1 MNWLADYLTWI
12 APTSEAPLDYHTW
25 SALSIISA
33 TLRRHVYISRGTWK
47 LYPNLFVVL
56 VGRPGIGKGSAINP
70 ALGILRDAGTA
81 NLLSDRVTIE
91 FVLEKLSKGWPHF
104 AVGPGQPVVPV
115 PSGSS
120 TINVGIDHSCLI
132 LSRELSVFVTAS
144 QFTLPILTDL
154 WDANEGDWI
163 YGTRGKG
170 EFKISSPCVCMLG
183 GSTQEWLISSIPPSA
198 IGGGFTRR
206 VNFVVAYDRE
216 KLIPWPVVSN
226 HSNIRTELVDD
237 LKEIGKLSG
246 EFRFHKD
253 TRPLFEEVYADS
265 APLLYDDMATTSFKT
280 SKWAQV
286 CKLAMCFSA
295 VRGDDLII
303 SKEDFKLARDAV
315 ESVAINVPKVFR
327 GVGESELVKATTK
340 ILDFI
345 EAKGFASRDEMLK
358 AHWRDVT
365 SDDLDRVLAT
375 LKEAYIIREY
385 TQGRKTLYQAV
396 EKPLPKKGAP

>member
-1 MNWLADYLTWI
+1 M
-12 APTSEAPLDYHTW
+12 
-25 SALSIISA
+25 
-33 TLRRHVYISRGTWK
+33 
-47 LYPNLFVVL
+47 VL

-70 ALGILRDAGTA
+70 ALTILREAATA

-104 AVGPGQPVVPV
+104 GTGVTPGKIQ
-115 PSGSS
+115 
-120 TINVGIDHSCLI
+120 VGIDHSCLI

-170 EFKISSPCVCMLG
+170 EFKISDPCVCLLG

-226 HSNIRTELVDD
+226 HSNIRDDLISD
-237 LKEIGKLSG
+237 LKEIGKLTG

-253 TRPLFEEVYADS
+253 TIPIFEEVYRDS
-265 APLLYDDMATTSFKT
+265 VPLLYDDMATTSFKT

-286 CKLAMCFSA
+286 SKLAMCFSA

-303 SKEDFKLARDAV
+303 TANDFRLARDAV
-315 ESVAINVPKVFR
+315 ESVAINVPRVFR

-340 ILDFI
+340 VLEFI
-345 EAKGFASRDEMLK
+345 ENKGFASRDEILK

-385 TQGRKTLYQAV
+385 TQGRKTMWQAV
-396 EKPLPKKGAP
+396 ERPVTKPKGVIP

>member
-1 MNWLADYLTWI
+1 MPRRLANWLSDYLKWI

-70 ALGILRDAGTA
+70 ALSVLRDAGTT

-104 AVGPGQPVVPV
+104 GVSIPGK
-115 PSGSS
+115 
-120 TINVGIDHSCLI
+120 INVGIDHSCLI
-132 LSRELSVFVTAS
+132 LSRELSVFVSAS

-170 EFKISSPCVCMLG
+170 EFKISDPCVCMLG

-226 HSNIRTELVDD
+226 HSNLRTDLVSD
-237 LKEIGKLSG
+237 LKEIGKLVG
-246 EFRFHKD
+246 EFRFHPNTK
-253 TRPLFEEVYADS
+253 PLFEEVYKDS
-265 APLLYDDMATTSFKT
+265 IPLLYDDMATTSFKT

-286 CKLAMCFSA
+286 SKLAMCFSA

-303 SKEDFKLARDAV
+303 SAADFRLARDAV

-340 ILDFI
+340 VLDFI
-345 EAKGFASRDEMLK
+345 ETKGYASRNEILK
-358 AHWRDVT
+358 AHWRDLT

-385 TQGRKTLYQAV
+385 QQGRQTLYQAV
-396 EKPLPKKGAP
+396 EKPLPKTKGVIP

>member
-1 MNWLADYLTWI
+1 MPRRLGNWLTDYITWI

-25 SALSIISA
+25 SALTAISA
-33 TLRRHVYISRGTWK
+33 TLRRHVFISRGTWK
-47 LYPNLFVVL
+47 LYPNLFTVL

-70 ALGILRDAGTA
+70 ALTLLREAATV

-104 AVGPGQPVVPV
+104 GTGQVPGK
-115 PSGSS
+115 
-120 TINVGIDHSCLI
+120 IAIGIDHSCLI

-170 EFKISSPCVCMLG
+170 EFKISDPCVCMLG

-216 KLIPWPVVSN
+216 KLIPWPVVSS
-226 HSNIRTELVDD
+226 HSNIRNDLISD
-237 LKEIGKLSG
+237 LKEIGKLTG
-246 EFRFHKD
+246 EFRFHPD
-253 TRPLFEEVYADS
+253 TRPLFEAVYRDS
-265 APLLYDDMATTSFKT
+265 VPLLYDDMATTSFKT

-286 CKLAMCFSA
+286 SKLAMCFSA

-303 SKEDFKLARDAV
+303 SANDFQLASEAV
-315 ESVAINVPKVFR
+315 ESVAINVPRVFR

-340 ILDFI
+340 ILEFI

-385 TQGRKTLYQAV
+385 TQGRKTMYQAV
-396 EKPLPKKGAP
+396 EKPPGKSKGVTP

>member
-1 MNWLADYLTWI
+1 M
-12 APTSEAPLDYHTW
+12 
-25 SALSIISA
+25 SIISA

-70 ALGILRDAGTA
+70 ALSILRDAQTA

-104 AVGPGQPVVPV
+104 AVHPGQATVPLPV
-115 PSGSS
+115 PGSTS
-120 TINVGIDHSCLI
+120 AINVGIDHSCLI

-170 EFKISSPCVCMLG
+170 EFKISDPCVCMLG

-226 HSNIRTELVDD
+226 HSNIRSDLVSD
-237 LKEIGKLSG
+237 LKEIGKLNG

-253 TRPLFEEVYADS
+253 TRPLFEEVYKDS
-265 APLLYDDMATTSFKT
+265 VPLLYDDMATTSFKT

-286 CKLAMCFSA
+286 SKLAMCFSA

-303 SKEDFKLARDAV
+303 SKEDFKLARDAI

-340 ILDFI
+340 VLDFI
-345 EAKGFASRDEMLK
+345 ETKGYASRNEIMK
-358 AHWRDVT
+358 AHWRDLT

-385 TQGRKTLYQAV
+385 TQGRQTLFQAV
-396 EKPLPKKGAP
+396 EKPVPKSKGVTP

>member
-1 MNWLADYLTWI
+1 MPRKLPNWLLEYTTWI
-12 APTSEAPLDYHTW
+12 APTSEAPVDYHLW
-25 SALSIISA
+25 SALTIVSA
-33 TLRRHVYISRGTWK
+33 TLRKHVYISRGTWK
-47 LYPNLFVVL
+47 LYPNLFTVL

-70 ALGILRDAGTA
+70 ALGILRDASTA

-91 FVLEKLSKGWPHF
+91 YVLEKLSKGWPHF
-104 AVGPGQPVVPV
+104 GTVIPGKL
-115 PSGSS
+115 
-120 TINVGIDHSCLI
+120 NVGVDHSCLI

-154 WDANEGDWI
+154 WDANDGKYI

-170 EFKISSPCVCMLG
+170 EFAIEDPCVCLLG

-216 KLIPWPVVSN
+216 KLIPWPVMSN
-226 HSNIRTELVDD
+226 HSNVRSNLVND
-237 LKEIGKLSG
+237 LKEIGKLTG
-246 EFRFHKD
+246 EFHFHPD
-253 TRPLFEEVYADS
+253 TRPLFEAVYKDS
-265 APLLYDDMATTSFKT
+265 TPLLYDDMATTSFKT

-295 VRGDDLII
+295 MRGDDLVI
-303 SKEDFKLARDAV
+303 SVKDFSLARDAV
-315 ESVAINVPKVFR
+315 ESVAVNVPKVFR

-340 ILDFI
+340 VLEFI
-345 EAKGFASRDEMLK
+345 EAKGFAARDEILK

-375 LKEAYIIREY
+375 LKEAFIIREY
-385 TQGRKTLYQAV
+385 TQGRKVLYQAV
-396 EKPLPKKGAP
+396 EKFPSKP

>member
-1 MNWLADYLTWI
+1 M
-12 APTSEAPLDYHTW
+12 
-25 SALSIISA
+25 
-33 TLRRHVYISRGTWK
+33 YITRGTWK

-70 ALGILRDAGTA
+70 ALTILREAATA

-104 AVGPGQPVVPV
+104 TANQVPGA
-115 PSGSS
+115 
-120 TINVGIDHSCLI
+120 INVGVDHSCLI

-170 EFKISSPCVCMLG
+170 EFKISDPCVCMLG

-226 HSNIRTELVDD
+226 HSNVKNDLVSD
-237 LKEIGKLSG
+237 LKEIGKLTG
-246 EFRFHKD
+246 EFRFHAD
-253 TRPLFEEVYADS
+253 TRPLFEEVYKDS
-265 APLLYDDMATTSFKT
+265 VPLLYDDMATTSFKT

-286 CKLAMCFSA
+286 SKLAMCFSA

-315 ESVAINVPKVFR
+315 ESVAINVPRVFR

-340 ILDFI
+340 VLEFI
-345 EAKGFASRDEMLK
+345 ENKGFASRDEILK

-365 SDDLDRVLAT
+365 ADDLDRVLAT

-385 TQGRKTLYQAV
+385 QQGRKTMWQAT
-396 EKPLPKKGAP
+396 ENTKPKPKSIIP

>member
-1 MNWLADYLTWI
+1 LSRKLANWLKEYVTYI
-12 APTSEAPLDYHTW
+12 APSSESPLDYHTW
-25 SALSIISA
+25 SALTVVSA
-33 TLRRHVYISRGTWK
+33 TLRKHVYISRGTWK
-47 LYPNLFVVL
+47 LYPNLFTVL

-70 ALGILRDAGTA
+70 ALGILRDADTA

-91 FVLEKLSKGWPHF
+91 YVLEKLSKGWPHF
-104 AVGPGQPVVPV
+104 GIGKPGK
-115 PSGSS
+115 
-120 TINVGIDHSCLI
+120 IAVGIDHSCLI

-154 WDANEGDWI
+154 WDANDGKYI

-170 EFKISSPCVCMLG
+170 EFAIEDPCVCLLG

-216 KLIPWPVVSN
+216 RFIPWPNVSN
-226 HSNIRTELVDD
+226 HSNVRVNLVDD

-246 EFRFHKD
+246 EFRFHPD
-253 TRPLFEEVYADS
+253 TIKPFEEVYTES
-265 APLLYDDMATTSFKT
+265 MPGIYDDAATTSYKT

-286 CKLAMCFSA
+286 SKLAMCVSA
-295 VRGDDLII
+295 ARSDNLII
-303 SKEDFKLARDAV
+303 TKEDFNTARLAV
-315 ESVAINVPKVFR
+315 ESVAVNVPRVFR

-340 ILDFI
+340 ILEFI

-385 TQGRKTLYQAV
+385 TQGRKTMYQAV
-396 EKPLPKKGAP
+396 EKFNVKPKGVVP